1 MPVWAGEGVRGEGV
15 RGGGGGGLQAADPQ
29 GLVIADVIQRGKS
42 PHLLDS
48 LGEGSGMLGDVMIM

>member
-1 MPVWAGEGVRGEGV
+1 MV
-15 RGGGGGGLQAADPQ
+15 GGGGLQAADPQ

-48 LGEGSGMLGDVMIM
+48 LGEGSGILGDVMIM